1 MTDEDDD
8 VQATEIVVK
17 CEEKDNSEKS
27 SNQNNFPLLPPL
39 APHSQ
44 NGGGFPLPPFHPSG
58 HGGHGGH
65 HTPQGHPHP
74 PPHPSILNS
83 SEDLQSMLR
92 PPLPFLHPAFMS
104 KMNPGIPTSVYETI
118 AASWRR

>member
-17 CEEKDNSEKS
+17 CEEKDNSEKL
-27 SNQNNFPLLPPL
+27 SNQNFPLLPPL
-39 APHSQ
+39 APPQ
-44 NGGGFPLPPFHPSG
+44 NGGFPLPPFHPSG
-58 HGGHGGH
+58 HGGGGH
-65 HTPQGHPHP
+65 HTPQQHPHHPHP
-74 PPHPSILNS
+74 PPSILNS
-83 SEDLQSMLR
+83 SEDLQPMLR

-104 KMNPGIPTSVYETI
+104 KMNPGLPTSVYETI